1 MKSGISPHPQVNYLF
16 AAAWAI
22 IFTAL
27 YLLALDSFIGKP
39 DVDSSI
45 YIYVAKGI
53 LEGELPYVDRWD
65 HKGPLLYLLNLF
77 GLLIHDTWGLWL
89 VQGLFL
95 LGASTFAFLAL
106 RKPFGTLPALFA
118 LALFLYFFASFAAPG
133 NFTEQYGLLFQF
145 LTLYL
150 FLRSQEQPNPAPS
163 QARFASLHLA
173 IGALGAASFLLRPNL
188 VALWIVIGLFWL
200 VMRGSSLRKLA
211 WAAVGGGSILILVAG
226 LFIAIG
232 AWSALWEAVFI
243 FNFAHSDAPLQDRL
257 RVVWDLSSRMDPIS
271 LLVIAGWCIGVFSF
285 LRKRVHGNSFAGLLA
300 VALISLPLEI
310 MSLSLSGYSGLG
322 FLHYYLTALPVV
334 SLLLAFLVWFI
345 EKERLATPTFLTA
358 VLLIGVLSHSFSYSR
373 FAELSAKYLR
383 EGVFVENRRSLL
395 GDYIRAATEP
405 DDRILVWGHDPR
417 IYLFAERNAPTRYF
431 YQSALVKPSYSKQ
444 SIRDEF
450 LSDIKEETPKL
461 IIDIRLP
468 WYPPLSMVDRADWR
482 PAHRYIHDP
491 TIHTPF
497 FDFVEAN
504 YTLVEIYENYLI
516 YMLSPEETIEQPA
529 ELGDL
534 IVRSL
539 YDVYL
544 NDRILT
550 LVRDSCSQDDATRRF
565 ILHVIP
571 VDNSVIDGKAESNMD
586 FTFKPDDDWQAGDMC
601 VVSQELP
608 DYPIA
613 FIRIG
618 QYNLARTGHDWLE
631 EFHFTKPN

>member
-1 MKSGISPHPQVNYLF
+1 MKSRVFPLPNAKALLGF
-16 AAAWAI
+16 AWAI
-22 IFTAL
+22 GIAILF
-27 YLLALDSFIGKP
+27 LLALDSFVSKP
-39 DVDSSI
+39 GVDSSL
-45 YIYVAKGI
+45 YIYASKGI
-53 LEGELPYVDRWD
+53 LEGDLPYLDRWVN
-65 HKGPLLYLLNLF
+65 KGPLLLLLNLI
-77 GLLIHDTWGLWL
+77 GLVIHKTWGLWI

-95 LGASTFAFLAL
+95 LGASTSAFLVL
-106 RKPFGTLPALFA
+106 RRGFGIIPAFFA
-118 LALFLYFFASFAAPG
+118 IALFLTFFSRFAPPG

-150 FLRSQEQPNPAPS
+150 FLRSLEQPSPAPS

-243 FNFAHSDAPLQDRL
+243 FNFAQSDAPLQDRL
-257 RVVWDLSSRMDPIS
+257 RLVWDLSSRMDPIS
-271 LLVIAGWCIGVFSF
+271 ILVIAGWCIGVFSF
-285 LRKRVHGNSFAGLLA
+285 LRKRVHGKSFAGLLA

-310 MSLSLSGYSGLG
+310 VSLSLSGYSGLG

-345 EKERLATPTFLTA
+345 AKERLATPTFLTA
-358 VLLIGVLSHSFSYSR
+358 VLLIGVLSHSFSNSR
-373 FAELSAKYLR
+373 FGELTEKYLR
-383 EGVFVENRRSLL
+383 GGVFVEDRRSLL

-405 DDRILVWGHDPR
+405 DDRILVWGYDPR
-417 IYLFAERNAPTRYF
+417 IYLFAERDAPTRF
-431 YQSALVKPSYSKQ
+431 LHQNALVKPSYSKQ

-482 PAHRYIHDP
+482 PVHRYIHDP
-491 TIHTPF
+491 NIHAPF

-534 IVRSL
+534 IVRSI
-539 YDVYL
+539 YSVYL

-550 LVRDSCSQDDATRRF
+550 FVKDSCSQDDATRRF
-565 ILHVIP
+565 IFHVIP

-586 FTFKPDDDWQAGDMC
+586 FSFRPDDDWQAGDMC

-618 QYNLARTGHDWLE
+618 QYNMSRSGHDWLNE
-631 EFHFTKPN
+631 YHFTELQ